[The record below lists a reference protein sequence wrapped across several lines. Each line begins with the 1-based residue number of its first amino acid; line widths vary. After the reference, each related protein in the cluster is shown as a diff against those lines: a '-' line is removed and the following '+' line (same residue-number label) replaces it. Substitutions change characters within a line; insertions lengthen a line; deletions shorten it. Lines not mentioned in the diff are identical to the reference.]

1 MFYKVFFS
9 CIFDT
14 VKNICI
20 KTLTIKFKRKRFL
33 LSEKNK
39 KSKTIGYARAIDSEF
54 DYLKEQIKCLKN
66 EGCSLI
72 FSEIVSLDEEIKPE
86 LRKALHYLSK
96 GDELVVTKL
105 DRAFSNRNECIKTIH
120 KLLNNDVRLRT
131 LSGFLSPKNSS
142 DISLSVFNI
151 LYELDNLDN
160 ECLGERKKELIS
172 QRRLNGNNLGGRP
185 KISPLKESL
194 VMRLRNEG
202 CSYRSIRTQTGIA
215 LSTIRRIILDGE
227 AS

>member
-9 CIFDT
+9 KVFDT

-39 KSKTIGYARAIDSEF
+39 NSKTIGYARAIDSEF

-86 LRKALHYLSK
+86 LRKALNYLSK

-105 DRAFSNRNECIKTIH
+105 DRAFSNRNECIKIIH

-131 LSGFLSPKNSS
+131 LSGFLSPKHSS

-151 LYELDNLDN
+151 LYEFDNLDN
-160 ECLGERKKELIS
+160 ECL
-172 QRRLNGNNLGGRP
+172 
-185 KISPLKESL
+185 
-194 VMRLRNEG
+194 
-202 CSYRSIRTQTGIA
+202 
-215 LSTIRRIILDGE
+215 
-227 AS
+227 

>member
-9 CIFDT
+9 KVFDT

-66 EGCSLI
+66 VGCSLI

-86 LRKALHYLSK
+86 LRKALNYLSK

-120 KLLNNDVRLRT
+120 KLLNNDIKLRT
-131 LSGFLSPKNSS
+131 LSGFLSPEYSS
-142 DISLSVFNI
+142 EISLSIFNI
-151 LYELDNLDN
+151 LFELDNLDN
-160 ECLGERKKELIS
+160 ESLVERKKELIL

>member
-1 MFYKVFFS
+1 M
-9 CIFDT
+9 
-14 VKNICI
+14 
-20 KTLTIKFKRKRFL
+20 
-33 LSEKNK
+33 
-39 KSKTIGYARAIDSEF
+39 
-54 DYLKEQIKCLKN
+54 
-66 EGCSLI
+66 
-72 FSEIVSLDEEIKPE
+72 
-86 LRKALHYLSK
+86 
-96 GDELVVTKL
+96 
-105 DRAFSNRNECIKTIH
+105 
-120 KLLNNDVRLRT
+120 NNDVKLRT
-131 LSGFLSPKNSS
+131 LSGFLSPEYSS
-142 DISLSVFNI
+142 EISWSVFNI

-160 ECLGERKKELIS
+160 ESLGERKKELIS

>member
-1 MFYKVFFS
+1 M
-9 CIFDT
+9 
-14 VKNICI
+14 
-20 KTLTIKFKRKRFL
+20 
-33 LSEKNK
+33 
-39 KSKTIGYARAIDSEF
+39 
-54 DYLKEQIKCLKN
+54 
-66 EGCSLI
+66 
-72 FSEIVSLDEEIKPE
+72 
-86 LRKALHYLSK
+86 
-96 GDELVVTKL
+96 
-105 DRAFSNRNECIKTIH
+105 
-120 KLLNNDVRLRT
+120 NNDVRLRT
-131 LSGFLSPKNSS
+131 LSGFLSPKHSTQ
-142 DISLSVFNI
+142 ISLPVFNI

-227 AS
+227 DN